1 MSPITHSDGQN
12 TPALVD
18 EFIPGF
24 AAVIDDVGVGFED
37 PVGQPIVAH
46 ELPDILG
53 WVEFGTFGR

>member
-1 MSPITHSDGQN
+1 MSPITRSDGHN
-12 TPALVD
+12 APGLVD
-18 EFIPGF
+18 EFVPSL
-24 AAVIDDVGVGFED
+24 AAVIDDVGVGFEY